1 MSDDQVVELIGQVTK
16 AVNKLSQLVDSFTS
30 LIKGSVVTQ
39 LQQKAQYEEMVT
51 RYGTVKI
58 DGWRKELGI

>member
-51 RYGTVKI
+51 RYGTAKI